1 MKIHF
6 REGAVPEAVYTP
18 AKVPFHYKEATE
30 ELLQNDVALGVI
42 EKVHT
47 NGLGLR
53 HGHVKEEKRQNAQNH

>member
-30 ELLQNDVALGVI
+30 ELLKNDVALGVI
-42 EKVHT
+42 EKVPVGT
-47 NGLGLR
+47 PT
-53 HGHVKEEKRQNAQNH
+53 VWASSMVM